1 LPEHCIQY
9 CYIVEW
15 EQEFGQK
22 AVDKDSPEDMT
33 WIYKKALA
41 RSEKYGISGVTYN
54 LTMGVVKNIIPA
66 IASTNAIIS
75 AACIT
80 EVIKI
85 LSGCNKVLDN
95 YMQYMG
101 QTGVTTTTYV
111 SAKEDECMVCNV
123 RTFKITASKSQKLR
137 EIFDKIK
144 SEDANFQRTSF
155 NTLHNGEILY
165 IPHPPNLE

>member
-1 LPEHCIQY
+1 
-9 CYIVEW
+9 
-15 EQEFGQK
+15 
-22 AVDKDSPEDMT
+22 MT
-33 WIYKKALA
+33 WIFKRAEA
-41 RSEKYGISGVTYN
+41 RADKYGISGVTYS

-111 SAKEDECMVCNV
+111 SAKEEECVVCNV
-123 RTFKITASKSQKLR
+123 RTFKISASKSQKLS
-137 EIFDKIK
+137 EIFEKIK
-144 SEDANFQRTSF
+144 SEDANF
-155 NTLHNGEILY
+155 
-165 IPHPPNLE
+165 